1 VTEVGGTARPGPT
14 APGTTGSHGPGERE
28 VSPQRRATWLA
39 LVVAIVGLLQAG
51 TPPRVSVLS
60 LIVLVATLALS
71 LRWRMERPAIIV
83 LLAVGLAL
91 RLAPPTGFSDVLVVS
106 EAAIREML
114 AGGNP
119 YGHGFAESV
128 PPGAP
133 FAYGPLALLWY
144 LPSLDR
150 PGSLELLSS
159 IVVLGV
165 LALRG
170 RSLGL
175 AIFAVTPALVVAAT
189 DGSNDSSAGLLI
201 LVALLA
207 ALRWPVAGALLLA
220 VATAFKPYALA
231 WLPGLIA
238 YAGSMAPLVAFL
250 VATMAAWLPA
260 LLAWGPEALLWSFR
274 RSDEIHAQPYYSL
287 AYGLGSPESVPKAAW
302 QAVRVGVGV
311 MLAAASLVLVRSAAS
326 FILMGALVFSATLFL
341 GFWGTFAYLAAVAPI
356 LCWHLDDWLG
366 LGPHRVTWPGDP
378 VGRLS
383 RAVDTRW
390 PVRRPDRH
398 RMESPR
404 GLEGWRSTG

>member
-1 VTEVGGTARPGPT
+1 M
-14 APGTTGSHGPGERE
+14 S
-28 VSPQRRATWLA
+28 SQRRTTWLA

-51 TPPRVSVLS
+51 TPPRIGVLS

-91 RLAPPTGFSDVLVVS
+91 RFAPPTGFSDVLVVS

-150 PGSLELLSS
+150 PGSLELLAS

-250 VATMAAWLPA
+250 VATVAAWLPA

-274 RSDEIHAQPYYSL
+274 RADALHAQPYYSL
-287 AYGLGSPESVPKAAW
+287 AYGLGSPASVPAAAW
-302 QAVRVGVGV
+302 QAVRVGAGV
-311 MLAAASLVLVRSAAS
+311 VLAAASFIVVRSAAS
-326 FILMGALVFSATLFL
+326 FILMGTLVFSATLFL
-341 GFWGTFAYLAAVAPI
+341 GYWGTFAYLAAVAPI

-366 LGPHRVTWPGDP
+366 LGSGRVTWPGDP

-383 RAVDTRW
+383 RAVDARW
-390 PVRRPDRH
+390 PVRRPDRYP
-398 RMESPR
+398 MEGPR